1 MKKLMF
7 ILSVMTFA
15 VMFTACKKQP
25 VEVTKEKQIT
35 VDYVANGLTL
45 AHAGPYYF
53 DFSLNDIIEIDLWS
67 KTGSNTVGWKALP
80 FSYEGDY
87 YYYQVS
93 NNAIY
98 FYCKVKDGYV
108 FTTDFSIGAKIR
120 YKTLEYN

>member
-15 VMFTACKKQP
+15 LIFTACKKEP

-53 DFSLNDIIEIDLWS
+53 DFSLNDIIEIDLWMS
-67 KTGSNTVGWKALP
+67 TCNNTVGWKALP
-80 FSYEGDY
+80 FTADGDY
-87 YYYQVS
+87 WYYQVS
-93 NNAIY
+93 NGAVY
-98 FYCKVKDGYV
+98 FYTRVQNGYT
-108 FTTDFSIGAKIR
+108 FNTDFSVGAKIR